1 MTLEELKKKV
11 VTITVHRNIV
21 LGEDLQEEW
30 LKKYIEEEFVSD
42 EELLKTLIENEYDY
56 SGLDDVLDYDDY
68 KVTIHD

>member
-11 VTITVHRNIV
+11 VTITVHKNIV

-56 SGLDDVLDYDDY
+56 SVLDDVLDYDDY

>member
-11 VTITVHRNIV
+11 VTITVHKNIV

-56 SGLDDVLDYDDY
+56 SGLDDILDYDDY

>member
-11 VTITVHRNIV
+11 VTITVHKNIV

-56 SGLDDVLDYDDY
+56 SGLDDVLEYDDY

>member
-11 VTITVHRNIV
+11 VTITVHKNIV

-68 KVTIHD
+68 KATIHD

>member
-11 VTITVHRNIV
+11 VTITVHKNIV

-42 EELLKTLIENEYDY
+42 EELLKTLIENGYDY

>member
-11 VTITVHRNIV
+11 VTIAVHKNIV

-42 EELLKTLIENEYDY
+42 EELLKTLTENEYDY

>member
-11 VTITVHRNIV
+11 VTITVHKNIV

-56 SGLDDVLDYDDY
+56 SGLDDVLDYNDY

>member
-11 VTITVHRNIV
+11 VTITVHKNIV
-21 LGEDLQEEW
+21 LGEDLQEKW

>member
-11 VTITVHRNIV
+11 VTITVHKNIV
-21 LGEDLQEEW
+21 LGEDLREEW
-30 LKKYIEEEFVSD
+30 LKKYIEKEFVSD

>member
-1 MTLEELKKKV
+1 MTLEELKKKA
-11 VTITVHRNIV
+11 VTITVHKNIV

>member
-11 VTITVHRNIV
+11 VTITVHKNIV

-42 EELLKTLIENEYDY
+42 EELLKTLIEDEYDY

>member
-11 VTITVHRNIV
+11 VTITVHKNIV

-42 EELLKTLIENEYDY
+42 EGLLKTLIENEYDY

>member
-11 VTITVHRNIV
+11 VTITVHKNIV

-56 SGLDDVLDYDDY
+56 SGLDDVLDYDDC

>member
-11 VTITVHRNIV
+11 VTITVHKNIV

-56 SGLDDVLDYDDY
+56 SGPDDVLDYDDY

>member
-11 VTITVHRNIV
+11 VTIIVHKNIV

-68 KVTIHD
+68 KVTIHG

>member
-11 VTITVHRNIV
+11 VTITVHKNIV

-56 SGLDDVLDYDDY
+56 SGLDDVLDYNDY
-68 KVTIHD
+68 KVTIHG

>member
-11 VTITVHRNIV
+11 VTITVHKNIV

-30 LKKYIEEEFVSD
+30 LRKYIEEEFVSD

-56 SGLDDVLDYDDY
+56 SGLDDVLNYDDY

>member
-11 VTITVHRNIV
+11 VTITVHKNIV

-68 KVTIHD
+68 QVTIHD

>member
-11 VTITVHRNIV
+11 VTITVHKNIV

-56 SGLDDVLDYDDY
+56 IGIDDVLDYDDY

>member
-11 VTITVHRNIV
+11 VTITVHKNIV

-42 EELLKTLIENEYDY
+42 EELLKTLIENEYYY

>member
-1 MTLEELKKKV
+1 MTLEELKQKV
-11 VTITVHRNIV
+11 VTITVQKNIV

>member
-11 VTITVHRNIV
+11 VTITVHKNIV

-30 LKKYIEEEFVSD
+30 LKEYIEEEFVSD

>member
-11 VTITVHRNIV
+11 VTITVHKNIV

-56 SGLDDVLDYDDY
+56 NGLDDVLDYDDY

>member
-11 VTITVHRNIV
+11 VTITVHKNIV

-42 EELLKTLIENEYDY
+42 EELLKTLIENEHDY

>member
-1 MTLEELKKKV
+1 MTLEELKKKI
-11 VTITVHRNIV
+11 VTITVHKNIV

-56 SGLDDVLDYDDY
+56 SGLDDVSDYDDY

>member
-11 VTITVHRNIV
+11 VTITVHKNIV

-56 SGLDDVLDYDDY
+56 SGLDDVLYYDDY

>member
-11 VTITVHRNIV
+11 VTITVHKNIV

-30 LKKYIEEEFVSD
+30 LKKY
-42 EELLKTLIENEYDY
+42 KYDY

>member
-11 VTITVHRNIV
+11 VTITVHKNIV
-21 LGEDLQEEW
+21 LGEDLQEEL

>member
-11 VTITVHRNIV
+11 VTITVHKNIV

-42 EELLKTLIENEYDY
+42 EELLKTLIENKYDY

-68 KVTIHD
+68 KVTIHG

>member
-11 VTITVHRNIV
+11 VTITVHKNIV

-56 SGLDDVLDYDDY
+56 SGLDDVLGYDDY
-68 KVTIHD
+68 KVTIHG

>member
-1 MTLEELKKKV
+1 MAKE
-11 VTITVHRNIV
+11 I
-21 LGEDLQEEW
+21 
-30 LKKYIEEEFVSD
+30 YIEEEFVSD

>member
-11 VTITVHRNIV
+11 VTITVNKNIV

>member
-11 VTITVHRNIV
+11 VTITVHKNIV

-42 EELLKTLIENEYDY
+42 EELLKTLIKNEYDY

>member
-11 VTITVHRNIV
+11 VTITVHKNIV

-42 EELLKTLIENEYDY
+42 EELLKTLIENDDY